1 MFRVTE
7 CTFRVT
13 ECTFRDTEWPFRDT
27 EWRFIINIKQNYL
40 SQNKSD
46 VCTCFYIN
54 FSYICGDYIQNKKLI
69 KMNKFFLTSLLVAA
83 AITAN
88 AQDNTTK
95 DSLTMETMMHNIPE
109 VMVKGSRPI
118 VKAER
123 GMLSYNM
130 PLLLKQLPADNAYE
144 ALTRIPGVSNA
155 TGNISFSGNEVTLII
170 NGQATTL
177 TQEQLAERLKAMPAT
192 QLAKAEVMLSA
203 PARYHVRGMAINI
216 VTKDYAGTNQLSG
229 QIIGGLVQ
237 TKYAKGFGDLYLS
250 MQRGKFG
257 LDAQYKLVNG
267 NSYGESSRIAN
278 HPLGNNRIH
287 YNDETGQKSF
297 GITHDYRL
305 GMNYA
310 FSKNHR
316 LDVAYT
322 GQWDKTN
329 SNSRTT
335 GSSISGMH
343 RDSHEYLHNVDVNYA
358 LPFGLTLSGSY
369 TYYRTPQQQA
379 LDGTITTENKN
390 ETERNLTSGSEQ
402 TINKWMFTADQ
413 THSLAHGWGLS
424 YGVKGQFT
432 SNKSY
437 QTTID
442 KDGSVLPDGTSSV
455 DLNERIWNIY
465 AGFSKQ
471 INKAISLEA
480 SVAAEQYHSPIW
492 DKWRV
497 YPTLN
502 ALWNVNDN
510 HLLNLSFSSNSEFP
524 SYWSTMSNVYY
535 SSTYTEIHGNPDL
548 KPFSYSNVNLMWQ
561 IKRRYTLM
569 AFASLKPDYSVQLPY
584 QTTDRM
590 AVIMKETNFDYSNSF
605 GLQASA
611 IFSAGKWLN
620 GNVFAVGTYKHD
632 KSSHFFDLPFNRKKL
647 SVRLG
652 GMASVKLCSTQD
664 LRLILNPFIQSKAI
678 QGVYDISPIFR
689 MNAKLQWSSHDGRWG
704 LRINGN
710 NIFNN
715 KYDTRSVQGNQDYRM
730 KINYSW
736 ASVTFAV
743 IYKFGGYKEKTVK
756 EVDTSRMGH

>member
-1 MFRVTE
+1 MVNKIFLLGL
-7 CTFRVT
+7 FL
-13 ECTFRDTEWPFRDT
+13 
-27 EWRFIINIKQNYL
+27 L
-40 SQNKSD
+40 SVANVKAQ
-46 VCTCFYIN
+46 T
-54 FSYICGDYIQNKKLI
+54 
-69 KMNKFFLTSLLVAA
+69 LTH
-83 AITAN
+83 T
-88 AQDNTTK
+88 
-95 DSLTMETMMHNIPE
+95 DSLTMENMMHNLPE

-144 ALTRIPGVSNA
+144 ALTRIPGISDA
-155 TGNISFSGNEVTLII
+155 TGSISFSGNEVTLIV

-177 TQEQLAERLKAMPAT
+177 TQEQLTERLKAMPAA

-229 QIIGGLVQ
+229 QFIGGMKQ
-237 TKYAKGFGDLYLS
+237 SKYAKGFGDLYLS
-250 MQRGKFG
+250 LQRGKFG
-257 LDAQYKLVNG
+257 LDAQYKYVNG

-278 HPLGNNRIH
+278 HPLGNNRVY

-297 GITHDYRL
+297 GITHNYRL

-322 GQWDKTN
+322 GHWDKRCSN
-329 SNSRTT
+329 SNTT

-343 RDSHEYLHNVDVNYA
+343 HDSHEYLHNVDVNYS
-358 LPFGLTLSGSY
+358 LPFGLTLNGSY

-379 LDGTITTENKN
+379 LDGTMHTDESMP

-442 KDGSVLPDGTSSV
+442 KDGTIQPNGTSSV
-455 DLNERIWNIY
+455 DNNERIWNIY
-465 AGFSKQ
+465 AGFNKQ
-471 INKAISLEA
+471 INKAISVEA

-524 SYWSTMSNVYY
+524 SYWSTMSNVFY
-535 SSTYTEIHGNPDL
+535 SSTYSEIHGNPDL
-548 KPFSYSNVNLMWQ
+548 KPFSYYNVNLMWQ

-569 AFASLKPDYSVQLPY
+569 AFASLKPDYFVQLPY
-584 QTTDRM
+584 QTTERM
-590 AVIMKETNFDYSNSF
+590 AVIMKETNFDYSNSY
-605 GLQASA
+605 GLQASV
-611 IFSAGKWLN
+611 IFNAGKWLN

-632 KSSHFFDLPFNRKKL
+632 KSSNFFDLPFNRKKL
-647 SVRLG
+647 SVILG
-652 GMASVKLCSTQD
+652 GTASIKLCQTQD
-664 LRLILNPFIQSKAI
+664 LRLILNPFYQTKAI
-678 QGVYDISPIFR
+678 QGVDDISPIFR
-689 MNAKLQWSSHDGRWG
+689 MNAKLQWSSHDGKWG
-704 LRINGN
+704 LRLNGS

-715 KYDTRSVQGNQDYRM
+715 LYDTRSVQGNQDYRM
-730 KINYSW
+730 KINYNW

-743 IYKFGGYKEKTVK
+743 IYKFGGYKEKNVK
-756 EVDTSRMGH
+756 AVDTSRMGH

>member
-1 MFRVTE
+1 MVNKIFLLGL
-7 CTFRVT
+7 FL
-13 ECTFRDTEWPFRDT
+13 
-27 EWRFIINIKQNYL
+27 L
-40 SQNKSD
+40 SVANVKAQ
-46 VCTCFYIN
+46 T
-54 FSYICGDYIQNKKLI
+54 
-69 KMNKFFLTSLLVAA
+69 LTQ
-83 AITAN
+83 T
-88 AQDNTTK
+88 
-95 DSLTMETMMHNIPE
+95 DSLTMETMLHNLPE

-144 ALTRIPGVSNA
+144 ALTRIPGVSDA
-155 TGNISFSGNEVTLII
+155 TGSISFSGNEVTLII

-177 TQEQLAERLKAMPAT
+177 TQEQLTERLKAMPAA

-229 QIIGGLVQ
+229 QVIGGMKQ
-237 TKYAKGFGDLYLS
+237 SKYAKGFGDLYLS
-250 MQRGKFG
+250 LQRGKFG
-257 LDAQYKLVNG
+257 LDAQYKYVNG

-278 HPLGNNRIH
+278 HPLGNNRVY

-297 GITHDYRL
+297 GITHNYRL

-322 GQWDKTN
+322 GHWDKRCSN
-329 SNSRTT
+329 SNTT

-343 RDSHEYLHNVDVNYA
+343 HDSHEYLHNVDVNYS
-358 LPFGLTLSGSY
+358 LPFGLTLNGSY

-379 LDGTITTENKN
+379 LDGTMHTDESMS

-413 THSLAHGWGLS
+413 THSLSHGWGLS

-455 DLNERIWNIY
+455 DLNERIWNLY

-471 INKAISLEA
+471 INKTLSLEA

-524 SYWSTMSNVYY
+524 SYWSTMSNVFY
-535 SSTYTEIHGNPDL
+535 SSTYSEIHGNPDL
-548 KPFSYSNVNLMWQ
+548 KPFAYYNVNLMWQ

-569 AFASLKPDYSVQLPY
+569 AFASLKPDYFVQLPY
-584 QTTDRM
+584 QTTERM
-590 AVIMKETNFDYSNSF
+590 AVIMKETNFDYSNSY
-605 GLQASA
+605 GLQASV
-611 IFSAGKWLN
+611 IFNAGKWLN

-632 KSSHFFDLPFNRKKL
+632 KSSNFFDLPFNRKKF
-647 SVRLG
+647 SVILG
-652 GMASVKLCSTQD
+652 GTASVKLCNTQD
-664 LRLILNPFIQSKAI
+664 LRLILNPFYQTKAI

-689 MNAKLQWSSHDGRWG
+689 MNAKLQWSSHDGKWG
-704 LRINGN
+704 LRLNGS

-715 KYDTRSVQGNQDYRM
+715 LYDTRSVQGNQDYRM
-730 KINYSW
+730 KINYNW

-743 IYKFGGYKEKTVK
+743 IYKFGGYKEKNVK
-756 EVDTSRMGH
+756 AVDTSRMGH

>member
-1 MFRVTE
+1 MVNKIFLLGL
-7 CTFRVT
+7 FL
-13 ECTFRDTEWPFRDT
+13 
-27 EWRFIINIKQNYL
+27 L
-40 SQNKSD
+40 SVANVKAQ
-46 VCTCFYIN
+46 T
-54 FSYICGDYIQNKKLI
+54 
-69 KMNKFFLTSLLVAA
+69 LTQ
-83 AITAN
+83 T
-88 AQDNTTK
+88 
-95 DSLTMETMMHNIPE
+95 DSLTMETMLHNLPE

-144 ALTRIPGVSNA
+144 ALTRIPGISDA
-155 TGNISFSGNEVTLII
+155 TGSISFSGNEVTLII

-177 TQEQLAERLKAMPAT
+177 TQEQLTERLKAMPAA

-229 QIIGGLVQ
+229 QIIGGMRKN
-237 TKYAKGFGDLYLS
+237 KYANEFGNLYLS
-250 MQRGKFG
+250 LQRGKFG
-257 LDAQYKLVNG
+257 LDAQYKYVNG

-278 HPLGNNRIH
+278 HPLGNNRVY

-305 GMNYA
+305 GMNYT
-310 FSKNHR
+310 FSKNNR

-322 GQWDKTN
+322 GRWNKTN

-524 SYWSTMSNVYY
+524 SYWSTMSNVFY

-548 KPFSYSNVNLMWQ
+548 KPFSYYNVNLMWQ

-652 GMASVKLCSTQD
+652 GTASVKLCSTQD

-689 MNAKLQWSSHDGRWG
+689 MNAKLQWSSHDGKWG
-704 LRINGN
+704 LRLNGN

-743 IYKFGGYKEKTVK
+743 IYKFGGYKEKNVK
-756 EVDTSRMGH
+756 AVDTSRMGH

>member
-1 MFRVTE
+1 MANKIFLLGL
-7 CTFRVT
+7 FL
-13 ECTFRDTEWPFRDT
+13 
-27 EWRFIINIKQNYL
+27 L
-40 SQNKSD
+40 SVANVKAQ
-46 VCTCFYIN
+46 T
-54 FSYICGDYIQNKKLI
+54 
-69 KMNKFFLTSLLVAA
+69 LTQ
-83 AITAN
+83 T
-88 AQDNTTK
+88 
-95 DSLTMETMMHNIPE
+95 DSLTMETMLHNLPE

-144 ALTRIPGVSNA
+144 ALTRIPGISDA
-155 TGNISFSGNEVTLII
+155 TGSISFSGNEVTLII

-177 TQEQLAERLKAMPAT
+177 TQEQLTERLKAMPAA

-229 QIIGGLVQ
+229 QIIGGMRQ
-237 TKYAKGFGDLYLS
+237 NKYANEFGNLYLS
-250 MQRGKFG
+250 LQRGKFG
-257 LDAQYKLVNG
+257 LDAQYKYVNG

-278 HPLGNNRIH
+278 HPLGNNRVY

-322 GQWDKTN
+322 GHWDKTCSN
-329 SNSRTT
+329 SNTT

-343 RDSHEYLHNVDVNYA
+343 HDSHEYLHNVDVNYS
-358 LPFGLTLSGSY
+358 LPFGLTLNGSY
-369 TYYRTPQQQA
+369 TNYRTPQLQA
-379 LDGTITTENKN
+379 LDGTMHTDESMS

-402 TINKWMFTADQ
+402 TINEWMFTADQ

-442 KDGSVLPDGTSSV
+442 KDGTIQPNGTSSV
-455 DLNERIWNIY
+455 DNNERIWNIY

-471 INKAISLEA
+471 INKALSLEA

-492 DKWRV
+492 DKWRI

-524 SYWSTMSNVYY
+524 SYWSTMSNVFY
-535 SSTYTEIHGNPDL
+535 SSTYSEIHGNPDL
-548 KPFSYSNVNLMWQ
+548 KPFAYYNVNLMWQ

-569 AFASLKPDYSVQLPY
+569 AFASLKPDYFVQLPY
-584 QTTDRM
+584 QTTERM
-590 AVIMKETNFDYSNSF
+590 AVIMKETNFDYSNSY
-605 GLQASA
+605 GLQASV
-611 IFSAGKWLN
+611 IFNAGKWLN

-632 KSSHFFDLPFNRKKL
+632 KSSNFFDLPFNRKKF
-647 SVRLG
+647 SVILG
-652 GMASVKLCSTQD
+652 GTASVKLCNTQD
-664 LRLILNPFIQSKAI
+664 LRLILNPFFQSKAI
-678 QGVYDISPIFR
+678 QGVYDISPIFS
-689 MNAKLQWSSHDGRWG
+689 MDAKLQWSSHDGKWG
-704 LRINGN
+704 VRLNGS

-715 KYDTRSVQGNQDYRM
+715 QFDTRSVQGNQDYRM
-730 KINYSW
+730 KINNNW
-736 ASVTFAV
+736 ASFTFAV

>member
-1 MFRVTE
+1 M
-7 CTFRVT
+7 
-13 ECTFRDTEWPFRDT
+13 
-27 EWRFIINIKQNYL
+27 N
-40 SQNKSD
+40 
-46 VCTCFYIN
+46 
-54 FSYICGDYIQNKKLI
+54 I
-69 KMNKFFLTSLLVAA
+69 KMNRVLFMGIFVALT
-83 AITAN
+83 ITAN
-88 AQDNTTK
+88 AQDDIPK
-95 DSLTMETMMHNIPE
+95 DSLTMEWNSMFRNLPE
-109 VMVKGSRPI
+109 VMIKGSRPI

-144 ALTRIPGVSNA
+144 ALTRIPGVSDA
-155 TGNISFSGNEVTLII
+155 TGSISFSGNEVTLII
-170 NGQATTL
+170 NGQTTTL
-177 TQEQLAERLKAMPAT
+177 TQEQLTERLKAMPAA
-192 QLAKAEVMLSA
+192 QLSKAEVMLSA

-229 QIIGGLVQ
+229 QIIGGMRQ
-237 TKYAKGFGDLYLS
+237 NKYANEFGNLYLS
-250 MQRGKFG
+250 LQRDKFG
-257 LDAQYKLVNG
+257 LDAQYKYVNG

-278 HPLGNNRIH
+278 HPLGNNRVY

-310 FSKNHR
+310 FGKNHR

-329 SNSRTT
+329 SNTRTT

-343 RDSHEYLHNVDVNYA
+343 HDSHEYLHNVDVNYS
-358 LPFGLTLSGSY
+358 LPFGLTLNGSY

-379 LDGTITTENKN
+379 LDGTMHTDESMP

-413 THSLAHGWGLS
+413 THSLTQGWGLS

-471 INKAISLEA
+471 INKAVSVEA

-524 SYWSTMSNVYY
+524 SYWSTMSNVFY

-548 KPFSYSNVNLMWQ
+548 KPFSYYNVNLMWQ

-569 AFASLKPDYSVQLPY
+569 AFASLMPDYFVQLPY

-611 IFSAGKWLN
+611 IFSVGKWLN

-652 GMASVKLCSTQD
+652 GTASVKLCSTQD

-689 MNAKLQWSSHDGRWG
+689 MNAKLQWTSHDGRWG
-704 LRINGN
+704 VRLNGN

-730 KINYSW
+730 KINYNW

-743 IYKFGGYKEKTVK
+743 IYKFGGYKEKSIK
-756 EVDTSRMGH
+756 KVDTSRMGH

>member
-1 MFRVTE
+1 MANKIFLLGL
-7 CTFRVT
+7 FL
-13 ECTFRDTEWPFRDT
+13 
-27 EWRFIINIKQNYL
+27 L
-40 SQNKSD
+40 SVANVKAQ
-46 VCTCFYIN
+46 T
-54 FSYICGDYIQNKKLI
+54 
-69 KMNKFFLTSLLVAA
+69 LTQ
-83 AITAN
+83 T
-88 AQDNTTK
+88 
-95 DSLTMETMMHNIPE
+95 DSLTMETMLHNLPE

-144 ALTRIPGVSNA
+144 ALTRIPGVSDA
-155 TGNISFSGNEVTLII
+155 TGSISFSGNEVTLII

-177 TQEQLAERLKAMPAT
+177 TQEQLTERLKAMPAA

-229 QIIGGLVQ
+229 QIIGGMRQ
-237 TKYAKGFGDLYLS
+237 NKYANEFGNLYLS
-250 MQRGKFG
+250 LQRGKFG
-257 LDAQYKLVNG
+257 LDAQYKYVNG

-278 HPLGNNRIH
+278 HPLGNNRVY

-322 GQWDKTN
+322 GHWDKTCSN
-329 SNSRTT
+329 SNTT

-343 RDSHEYLHNVDVNYA
+343 HDSHEYLHNVDVNYS
-358 LPFGLTLSGSY
+358 LPFGLTLNGSY

-379 LDGTITTENKN
+379 LDGTMHTDESMP

-442 KDGSVLPDGTSSV
+442 KDGTIQPNGTSSV
-455 DLNERIWNIY
+455 DNNERIWNIY

-471 INKAISLEA
+471 INKALSLEA

-492 DKWRV
+492 DKWRI

-524 SYWSTMSNVYY
+524 SYWSTMSSVFY

-548 KPFSYSNVNLMWQ
+548 KPFSYYNVNLMWQ

-569 AFASLKPDYSVQLPY
+569 AFASLKPDYFVQLPY
-584 QTTDRM
+584 QTTERM
-590 AVIMKETNFDYSNSF
+590 AVIMKETNFDYSNSY
-605 GLQASA
+605 GLQASV
-611 IFSAGKWLN
+611 IFNAGKWLN

-632 KSSHFFDLPFNRKKL
+632 KSSNFFDLPFNRKKF
-647 SVRLG
+647 SVILG
-652 GMASVKLCSTQD
+652 GTASVKLCNTQD
-664 LRLILNPFIQSKAI
+664 LRLILNPFFQSKAI

-689 MNAKLQWSSHDGRWG
+689 MNAKLQWSSHDGKWG
-704 LRINGN
+704 LRLNGN

-715 KYDTRSVQGNQDYRM
+715 LYDTRSVQGNQDYRM
-730 KINYSW
+730 KVNYNW

>member
-1 MFRVTE
+1 MVNKIFLLGL
-7 CTFRVT
+7 FL
-13 ECTFRDTEWPFRDT
+13 
-27 EWRFIINIKQNYL
+27 L
-40 SQNKSD
+40 SVANVKAQ
-46 VCTCFYIN
+46 T
-54 FSYICGDYIQNKKLI
+54 
-69 KMNKFFLTSLLVAA
+69 LTQ
-83 AITAN
+83 T
-88 AQDNTTK
+88 
-95 DSLTMETMMHNIPE
+95 DSLTMETMLHNLPE

-144 ALTRIPGVSNA
+144 ALTRIPGVSDA
-155 TGNISFSGNEVTLII
+155 TGSISFSGNEVTLII

-177 TQEQLAERLKAMPAT
+177 TQEQLTERLKAMPAA

-229 QIIGGLVQ
+229 QIIGGMRQ
-237 TKYAKGFGDLYLS
+237 NKYANEFGNLYLS
-250 MQRGKFG
+250 LQRGKFG
-257 LDAQYKLVNG
+257 LDAQYKYVNG

-278 HPLGNNRIH
+278 HPLGNNRVY

-297 GITHDYRL
+297 GITHNYRL

-322 GQWDKTN
+322 GHWDKRCSN
-329 SNSRTT
+329 SNTT

-343 RDSHEYLHNVDVNYA
+343 HDSHEYLHNVDVNYS
-358 LPFGLTLSGSY
+358 LPFGLTLNGSY

-379 LDGTITTENKN
+379 LDGTMHTDESMS

-413 THSLAHGWGLS
+413 THLLAHGWGLS

-442 KDGSVLPDGTSSV
+442 KDGTIQPNGTSSV
-455 DLNERIWNIY
+455 DNNERIWNIY

-471 INKAISLEA
+471 INKALSLEA

-492 DKWRV
+492 DKWRI

-524 SYWSTMSNVYY
+524 SYWSTMSNVFY
-535 SSTYTEIHGNPDL
+535 SSTYSEIHGNPDL
-548 KPFSYSNVNLMWQ
+548 KPFAYYNVNLMWQ

-569 AFASLKPDYSVQLPY
+569 AFASLKPDYFVQLPY
-584 QTTDRM
+584 QTTERM
-590 AVIMKETNFDYSNSF
+590 AVIMKETNFDYSNSY
-605 GLQASA
+605 GLQASV
-611 IFSAGKWLN
+611 IFNAGKWLN
-620 GNVFAVGTYKHD
+620 GNVFAVGIYKHD
-632 KSSHFFDLPFNRKKL
+632 KSDYFFDLPFNRKKL
-647 SVRLG
+647 TATLG
-652 GMASVKLCSTQD
+652 GTASIKLCQTQD
-664 LRLILNPFIQSKAI
+664 LRLILNPFYQTKAI

-704 LRINGN
+704 LRLNGN

-730 KINYSW
+730 KINYNW

-743 IYKFGGYKEKTVK
+743 IYKFGGYKEKNVK
-756 EVDTSRMGH
+756 AVDTSRMGH

>member
-1 MFRVTE
+1 MAKKIFLLGL
-7 CTFRVT
+7 
-13 ECTFRDTEWPFRDT
+13 
-27 EWRFIINIKQNYL
+27 ILL
-40 SQNKSD
+40 S
-46 VCTCFYIN
+46 
-54 FSYICGDYIQNKKLI
+54 
-69 KMNKFFLTSLLVAA
+69 VA
-83 AITAN
+83 N
-88 AQDNTTK
+88 VKAQTRTQT
-95 DSLTMETMMHNIPE
+95 DSLTMETMLHNLPE

-144 ALTRIPGVSNA
+144 ALTRIPGVSDA
-155 TGNISFSGNEVTLII
+155 TGSISFSGNEVTLII

-177 TQEQLAERLKAMPAT
+177 TQEQLTERLKAMPAA
-192 QLAKAEVMLSA
+192 QLSKAEVMLSA

-229 QIIGGLVQ
+229 QIIGGMRQ
-237 TKYAKGFGDLYLS
+237 NKYANEFGNLYLS
-250 MQRGKFG
+250 LQRDKLG
-257 LDAQYKLVNG
+257 LDAQYKYVNG

-305 GMNYA
+305 GMNYT
-310 FSKNHR
+310 FSKNNR

-343 RDSHEYLHNVDVNYA
+343 RDCHEYLHNVDVNYA

-413 THSLAHGWGLS
+413 THSLSHGWGLS

-524 SYWSTMSNVYY
+524 SYWSTMSNVFY

-548 KPFSYSNVNLMWQ
+548 KPFSYYNVNLMWQ

-611 IFSAGKWLN
+611 IFNAGQWLN
-620 GNVFAVGTYKHD
+620 GNVFVMGTYKHD
-632 KSSHFFDLPFNRKKL
+632 KSDHFFDLPFDRKKL
-647 SVRLG
+647 SVVLG
-652 GMASVKLCSTQD
+652 GTASVKLCSTQD
-664 LRLILNPFIQSKAI
+664 LRLILNPFYQTKAI
-678 QGVYDISPIFR
+678 QGVYDISPIFS
-689 MNAKLQWSSHDGRWG
+689 MDAKLQWSSHDGRWG
-704 LRINGN
+704 LRLNGN

-730 KINYSW
+730 KINYNW

>member
-1 MFRVTE
+1 MANKIFLLGL
-7 CTFRVT
+7 FL
-13 ECTFRDTEWPFRDT
+13 
-27 EWRFIINIKQNYL
+27 L
-40 SQNKSD
+40 SVANVKAQ
-46 VCTCFYIN
+46 T
-54 FSYICGDYIQNKKLI
+54 
-69 KMNKFFLTSLLVAA
+69 LTQ
-83 AITAN
+83 T
-88 AQDNTTK
+88 
-95 DSLTMETMMHNIPE
+95 DSLTMETMLHNLPE
-109 VMVKGSRPI
+109 VMVKGTRPI

-144 ALTRIPGVSNA
+144 ALTRIPGVSDA
-155 TGNISFSGNEVTLII
+155 TGSISFTGNEVTLII

-177 TQEQLAERLKAMPAT
+177 TQEQLTERLKAMPAA

-229 QIIGGLVQ
+229 QIIGGMRQ
-237 TKYAKGFGDLYLS
+237 NKYANEFGNLYLS
-250 MQRGKFG
+250 LQRGKFG
-257 LDAQYKLVNG
+257 LDAQYKYVNG

-305 GMNYA
+305 GMNYT
-310 FSKNHR
+310 FSKNNR

-413 THSLAHGWGLS
+413 THSLSHGWGLS

-524 SYWSTMSNVYY
+524 SYWSTMSNVFY

-548 KPFSYSNVNLMWQ
+548 KPFSYYNVNLMWQ

-652 GMASVKLCSTQD
+652 GTASVKLCSTQD

-743 IYKFGGYKEKTVK
+743 VYKFGGYKEKNVK
-756 EVDTSRMGH
+756 AVDTSRMGH

>member
-1 MFRVTE
+1 MVNKIFLLGL
-7 CTFRVT
+7 FL
-13 ECTFRDTEWPFRDT
+13 
-27 EWRFIINIKQNYL
+27 L
-40 SQNKSD
+40 SVANVKAQ
-46 VCTCFYIN
+46 T
-54 FSYICGDYIQNKKLI
+54 
-69 KMNKFFLTSLLVAA
+69 LTH
-83 AITAN
+83 T
-88 AQDNTTK
+88 
-95 DSLTMETMMHNIPE
+95 DSLTMENMMHNLPE

-144 ALTRIPGVSNA
+144 ALTRIPGISDA
-155 TGNISFSGNEVTLII
+155 TGSISFSGNEVTLIV

-177 TQEQLAERLKAMPAT
+177 TQEQLTERLKAMPAA

-229 QIIGGLVQ
+229 QVIGGMKQ
-237 TKYAKGFGDLYLS
+237 SKYAKGFGDLYLS
-250 MQRGKFG
+250 LQRGKFG
-257 LDAQYKLVNG
+257 LDAQYKYVNG

-278 HPLGNNRIH
+278 HPLGNNRVY

-297 GITHDYRL
+297 GITHNYRL

-322 GQWDKTN
+322 GHWDKRCSN
-329 SNSRTT
+329 SNTT

-343 RDSHEYLHNVDVNYA
+343 HDSHEYLHNVDVNYS
-358 LPFGLTLSGSY
+358 LPFGLTLNGSY

-379 LDGTITTENKN
+379 LDGTMHTDESMP

-442 KDGSVLPDGTSSV
+442 KDGTIQPNGTSSV
-455 DLNERIWNIY
+455 DNNERIWNIY

-471 INKAISLEA
+471 INKAISVEA

-524 SYWSTMSNVYY
+524 SYWSTMSNVFY
-535 SSTYTEIHGNPDL
+535 SSTYSEIHGNPDL
-548 KPFSYSNVNLMWQ
+548 KPFSYYNVNLMWQ

-569 AFASLKPDYSVQLPY
+569 AFASLKPDYFVQLPY
-584 QTTDRM
+584 QTTERM
-590 AVIMKETNFDYSNSF
+590 AVIMKETNFDYSNSY
-605 GLQASA
+605 GLQASV
-611 IFSAGKWLN
+611 IFNAGKWLN

-632 KSSHFFDLPFNRKKL
+632 KSSNFFDLPFNRKKF
-647 SVRLG
+647 SVILG
-652 GMASVKLCSTQD
+652 GTASVKLCNTQD
-664 LRLILNPFIQSKAI
+664 LRLILNPFYQTKAI

-689 MNAKLQWSSHDGRWG
+689 MNAKLQWSSHDGKWG
-704 LRINGN
+704 LRLNGS

-715 KYDTRSVQGNQDYRM
+715 LYDTRSVQGNQDYRM
-730 KINYSW
+730 KINYNW

-743 IYKFGGYKEKTVK
+743 IYKFGGYKEKNVK
-756 EVDTSRMGH
+756 AVDTSRMGH

>member
-1 MFRVTE
+1 MVNKIFLLGL
-7 CTFRVT
+7 FL
-13 ECTFRDTEWPFRDT
+13 
-27 EWRFIINIKQNYL
+27 L
-40 SQNKSD
+40 SVANVKAQ
-46 VCTCFYIN
+46 T
-54 FSYICGDYIQNKKLI
+54 
-69 KMNKFFLTSLLVAA
+69 LTH
-83 AITAN
+83 T
-88 AQDNTTK
+88 
-95 DSLTMETMMHNIPE
+95 DSLTMENMMHNLPE

-144 ALTRIPGVSNA
+144 ALTRIPGISDA
-155 TGNISFSGNEVTLII
+155 TGSISFSGNEVTLIV

-177 TQEQLAERLKAMPAT
+177 TQEQLTERLKAMPAA

-229 QIIGGLVQ
+229 QVIGGMKQ
-237 TKYAKGFGDLYLS
+237 SKYAKGFGDLYLS
-250 MQRGKFG
+250 LQRGKFG
-257 LDAQYKLVNG
+257 LDAQYKYVNG

-278 HPLGNNRIH
+278 HPLGNNRVY

-297 GITHDYRL
+297 GITHNYRL

-322 GQWDKTN
+322 GHWDKRCSN
-329 SNSRTT
+329 SNTT

-343 RDSHEYLHNVDVNYA
+343 HDSHEYLHNVDVNYS
-358 LPFGLTLSGSY
+358 LPFGLTLNGSY

-379 LDGTITTENKN
+379 LDGTMHTDESMQ

-442 KDGSVLPDGTSSV
+442 KDGTIQPNGTSSV
-455 DLNERIWNIY
+455 DNNERIWNIY

-471 INKAISLEA
+471 INKAISVEA

-524 SYWSTMSNVYY
+524 SYWSTMSNVFY
-535 SSTYTEIHGNPDL
+535 SSTYSEIHGNPDL
-548 KPFSYSNVNLMWQ
+548 NPFSYYNVNLMWQ

-569 AFASLKPDYSVQLPY
+569 AFASLKPDYFVQLPY
-584 QTTDRM
+584 QTTERM
-590 AVIMKETNFDYSNSF
+590 AVIMKETNFDYSNSY
-605 GLQASA
+605 GLQASV
-611 IFSAGKWLN
+611 IFNAGKWLN

-632 KSSHFFDLPFNRKKL
+632 KSCNFFDLPFDRKKL
-647 SVRLG
+647 SVILG
-652 GMASVKLCSTQD
+652 GTASVKLSSTQD
-664 LRLILNPFIQSKAI
+664 LRLILNPFYQTKAI
-678 QGVYDISPIFR
+678 QGVYDISPVFR
-689 MNAKLQWSSHDGRWG
+689 MDAKLQWSSHDGKWG
-704 LRINGN
+704 VRLNGS

-715 KYDTRSVQGNQDYRM
+715 RFDTRSVQGNQDYRM
-730 KINYSW
+730 KINYNW

-743 IYKFGGYKEKTVK
+743 IYKFGGYKEKNVK
-756 EVDTSRMGH
+756 AVDTSRMGH

>member
-1 MFRVTE
+1 
-7 CTFRVT
+7 
-13 ECTFRDTEWPFRDT
+13 
-27 EWRFIINIKQNYL
+27 
-40 SQNKSD
+40 
-46 VCTCFYIN
+46 
-54 FSYICGDYIQNKKLI
+54 
-69 KMNKFFLTSLLVAA
+69 MNKFFLTSLLVAA

-88 AQDNTTK
+88 AQDNITK

-144 ALTRIPGVSNA
+144 ALTRIPGVSDA
-155 TGNISFSGNEVTLII
+155 TGSISFSGNEVTLII

-177 TQEQLAERLKAMPAT
+177 TQEQLAERLKAMPAA

-229 QIIGGLVQ
+229 QIIGGMRQ
-237 TKYAKGFGDLYLS
+237 NKYANECGNLYLS
-250 MQRGKFG
+250 LQRGKFG
-257 LDAQYKLVNG
+257 LDAQYKYVNG

-278 HPLGNNRIH
+278 HPLDNNRVY

-322 GQWDKTN
+322 GHWDKTCSN
-329 SNSRTT
+329 SNTT

-343 RDSHEYLHNVDVNYA
+343 HDSHEYLHNVDVNYS
-358 LPFGLTLSGSY
+358 LPFGLTLNGSY

-379 LDGTITTENKN
+379 LDGTMHTDESMS

-442 KDGSVLPDGTSSV
+442 KDGTILPDGTSSV
-455 DLNERIWNIY
+455 DNNERIWNIY

-480 SVAAEQYHSPIW
+480 SVAAEQYNSPVW

-524 SYWSTMSNVYY
+524 SYWSTMSNVFY

-548 KPFSYSNVNLMWQ
+548 KPFSYYNVNLMWQ

-569 AFASLKPDYSVQLPY
+569 AFANLKPDYFVQLPY

-632 KSSHFFDLPFNRKKL
+632 KSCNFFDLPFDRKKL
-647 SVRLG
+647 SVILG
-652 GMASVKLCSTQD
+652 GTASVKLSSTQD
-664 LRLILNPFIQSKAI
+664 LRLILNPFYQTKAI
-678 QGVYDISPIFR
+678 QGVYDISPVFR
-689 MNAKLQWSSHDGRWG
+689 MDAKLQWSSHDGKWG
-704 LRINGN
+704 LRLNGS

-715 KYDTRSVQGNQDYRM
+715 RFDTRSVQGNQDYRM
-730 KINYSW
+730 KINYNWS
-736 ASVTFAV
+736 SFTFAV

>member
-1 MFRVTE
+1 MVNKIFLLGL
-7 CTFRVT
+7 FL
-13 ECTFRDTEWPFRDT
+13 
-27 EWRFIINIKQNYL
+27 L
-40 SQNKSD
+40 SVANVKAQ
-46 VCTCFYIN
+46 T
-54 FSYICGDYIQNKKLI
+54 
-69 KMNKFFLTSLLVAA
+69 LTH
-83 AITAN
+83 T
-88 AQDNTTK
+88 
-95 DSLTMETMMHNIPE
+95 DSLTMENMMHNLPE

-144 ALTRIPGVSNA
+144 ALTRIPGISDA
-155 TGNISFSGNEVTLII
+155 TGSISFSGNEVTLIV

-177 TQEQLAERLKAMPAT
+177 TQEQLTERLKAMPAA

-229 QIIGGLVQ
+229 QVIGGMKQ
-237 TKYAKGFGDLYLS
+237 SKYAKGFGDLYLS
-250 MQRGKFG
+250 LQRGKFG
-257 LDAQYKLVNG
+257 LDAQYKYVNG

-278 HPLGNNRIH
+278 HPLGNNRVY

-297 GITHDYRL
+297 GITHNYRL

-322 GQWDKTN
+322 GHWDKRCSN
-329 SNSRTT
+329 SNTT

-343 RDSHEYLHNVDVNYA
+343 HDSHEYLHNVDVNYS
-358 LPFGLTLSGSY
+358 LPFGLTLNGSY

-379 LDGTITTENKN
+379 LDGTMHTDESMS

-413 THSLAHGWGLS
+413 THLLAHGWGLS

-455 DLNERIWNIY
+455 DLNERIWNLY

-471 INKAISLEA
+471 INKALSLEA

-524 SYWSTMSNVYY
+524 SYWSTMSNVFY
-535 SSTYTEIHGNPDL
+535 SSTYSEIHGNPDL
-548 KPFSYSNVNLMWQ
+548 KPFAYYNVNLMWQ
-561 IKRRYTLM
+561 IKRHYTLM
-569 AFASLKPDYSVQLPY
+569 AFASLKPDYFVQLPY
-584 QTTDRM
+584 QTTERM
-590 AVIMKETNFDYSNSF
+590 AVIMKETNFDYSNSY
-605 GLQASA
+605 GLQASV
-611 IFSAGKWLN
+611 IFNAGKWLN

-632 KSSHFFDLPFNRKKL
+632 KSSNFFDLPFNRKKF
-647 SVRLG
+647 SVILG
-652 GMASVKLCSTQD
+652 GTASVKLCNTQD
-664 LRLILNPFIQSKAI
+664 LRLILNPFYQTKAI

-689 MNAKLQWSSHDGRWG
+689 MNAKLQWSSHDGKWG
-704 LRINGN
+704 LRLNGS

-715 KYDTRSVQGNQDYRM
+715 LYDTRSVQSNQDYRM
-730 KINYSW
+730 KINYNW

-743 IYKFGGYKEKTVK
+743 IYKFGGYKEKNVK
-756 EVDTSRMGH
+756 AVDTSRMGH

>member
-1 MFRVTE
+1 MANKIFLLGL
-7 CTFRVT
+7 FL
-13 ECTFRDTEWPFRDT
+13 
-27 EWRFIINIKQNYL
+27 L
-40 SQNKSD
+40 SVANVKAQ
-46 VCTCFYIN
+46 T
-54 FSYICGDYIQNKKLI
+54 
-69 KMNKFFLTSLLVAA
+69 LTQ
-83 AITAN
+83 T
-88 AQDNTTK
+88 
-95 DSLTMETMMHNIPE
+95 DSLTMETMLHNLPE

-144 ALTRIPGVSNA
+144 ALTRIPGVSDA
-155 TGNISFSGNEVTLII
+155 TGSISFSGNEVTLII

-177 TQEQLAERLKAMPAT
+177 TQEQLTERLKAMPAA

-203 PARYHVRGMAINI
+203 PTRYHVRGMAINI

-229 QIIGGLVQ
+229 QIIGGYEQ
-237 TKYAKGFGDLYLS
+237 NKYAKGFGDLYLS
-250 MQRGKFG
+250 LQRGKFG
-257 LDAQYKLVNG
+257 LDAQYKYVNG
-267 NSYGESSRIAN
+267 NSYGESSRKAN
-278 HPLGNNRIH
+278 HPLGNNRVY
-287 YNDETGQKSF
+287 YNDKTGQKSF
-297 GITHDYRL
+297 GITHNYRL

-322 GQWDKTN
+322 GQWDKTS
-329 SNSRTT
+329 SNNHTT

-343 RDSHEYLHNVDVNYA
+343 LDSHEYLHNVDVNYS
-358 LPFGLTLSGSY
+358 LPFGLTLNGSY

-379 LDGTITTENKN
+379 LDGTMHMDESMP

-442 KDGSVLPDGTSSV
+442 KDGTILPDGTSSV
-455 DLNERIWNIY
+455 DNNERIWNIY

-471 INKAISLEA
+471 INKAFSLEA

-524 SYWSTMSNVYY
+524 SYWSTMSNVFY
-535 SSTYTEIHGNPDL
+535 SSTYSEIHGNPDL
-548 KPFSYSNVNLMWQ
+548 KPYSYYNVNLMWQ

-569 AFASLKPDYSVQLPY
+569 AFASLKPDYFVQLPY

-590 AVIMKETNFDYSNSF
+590 AVIMKETNFDYSNSY
-605 GLQASA
+605 GLQASV
-611 IFSAGKWLN
+611 IFNAGKWLN

-632 KSSHFFDLPFNRKKL
+632 KSSNFFDLPFNRKKL
-647 SVRLG
+647 SVILG
-652 GMASVKLCSTQD
+652 GTASVKLCNTQD
-664 LRLILNPFIQSKAI
+664 LRLILNPFFQSKAI
-678 QGVYDISPIFR
+678 QGVYDISPIFS
-689 MNAKLQWSSHDGRWG
+689 MDAKLQWSSHDGKWG
-704 LRINGN
+704 LRLNGS

-715 KYDTRSVQGNQDYRM
+715 LYDTRSVQGNQDYRM
-730 KINYSW
+730 KINYNW

-743 IYKFGGYKEKTVK
+743 IYKFGGYKEKNVK
-756 EVDTSRMGH
+756 AVDTSRMGH

>member
-1 MFRVTE
+1 MANKIFLLGL
-7 CTFRVT
+7 FL
-13 ECTFRDTEWPFRDT
+13 
-27 EWRFIINIKQNYL
+27 L
-40 SQNKSD
+40 SVANVKAQ
-46 VCTCFYIN
+46 T
-54 FSYICGDYIQNKKLI
+54 
-69 KMNKFFLTSLLVAA
+69 LTQ
-83 AITAN
+83 T
-88 AQDNTTK
+88 
-95 DSLTMETMMHNIPE
+95 DSLTMETMLHNLPE

-144 ALTRIPGVSNA
+144 ALTRIPGVSDA
-155 TGNISFSGNEVTLII
+155 TGSISFSGNEVTLII

-177 TQEQLAERLKAMPAT
+177 TQEQLTERLKAMPAA

-229 QIIGGLVQ
+229 QIIGGMRQ
-237 TKYAKGFGDLYLS
+237 NKYANEFGNLYLS
-250 MQRGKFG
+250 LQRGKFG
-257 LDAQYKLVNG
+257 LDAQYKYVNG

-278 HPLGNNRIH
+278 HPLGNNRVY

-322 GQWDKTN
+322 GHWDKTCSN
-329 SNSRTT
+329 SNTT

-343 RDSHEYLHNVDVNYA
+343 HDSHEYLHNVDVNYS
-358 LPFGLTLSGSY
+358 LPFGLTLNGSY
-369 TYYRTPQQQA
+369 TNYRTPQQQA
-379 LDGTITTENKN
+379 LDGTMHTDESMS

-413 THSLAHGWGLS
+413 THSLANGWGLS

-492 DKWRV
+492 NKWRV

-524 SYWSTMSNVYY
+524 SYWSTMSNVFY

-548 KPFSYSNVNLMWQ
+548 KPFSYYNVNLMWQ

-569 AFASLKPDYSVQLPY
+569 AFASLMPDYFVQLPY

-590 AVIMKETNFDYSNSF
+590 AVIMKETNFNYSNSF

-611 IFSAGKWLN
+611 IFSVGKWLN

-652 GMASVKLCSTQD
+652 GTASVKLCSTQD

-689 MNAKLQWSSHDGRWG
+689 MNAKLQWTSHDGKWG
-704 LRINGN
+704 LRLNGN

-743 IYKFGGYKEKTVK
+743 IYKFGGYKEKSIK
-756 EVDTSRMGH
+756 KVDTSRMGH

>member
-1 MFRVTE
+1 ME
-7 CTFRVT
+7 
-13 ECTFRDTEWPFRDT
+13 
-27 EWRFIINIKQNYL
+27 
-40 SQNKSD
+40 
-46 VCTCFYIN
+46 
-54 FSYICGDYIQNKKLI
+54 GM
-69 KMNKFFLTSLLVAA
+69 KMNRLFFTTILVAS

-88 AQDNTTK
+88 AKTNVET
-95 DSLTMETMMHNIPE
+95 DSLTMETMMHNLPE

-144 ALTRIPGVSNA
+144 ALTRIPGVSDA
-155 TGNISFSGNEVTLII
+155 AGSISFSGNEVTLII

-177 TQEQLAERLKAMPAT
+177 TQEQLTERLKAMPAA
-192 QLAKAEVMLSA
+192 QLSKAEVMLSV

-229 QIIGGLVQ
+229 QIIGGMRQ
-237 TKYAKGFGDLYLS
+237 NKYANEFGNLYLS
-250 MQRGKFG
+250 LQRDKFG
-257 LDAQYKLVNG
+257 LDAQYKYVNG

-305 GMNYA
+305 GMNYT
-310 FSKNHR
+310 FSKNNR

-379 LDGTITTENKN
+379 LDGTITAENKN

-510 HLLNLSFSSNSEFP
+510 HLLNLSFSSDSEFP
-524 SYWSTMSNVYY
+524 SYWSTMSNVFY

-548 KPFSYSNVNLMWQ
+548 KPFSYYNVNLMWQ

-569 AFASLKPDYSVQLPY
+569 ALASLKPDYSVQLPY

-590 AVIMKETNFDYSNSF
+590 AVIMKETNFNYSNSF

-611 IFSAGKWLN
+611 IFNAGQWLN
-620 GNVFAVGTYKHD
+620 GNVFVMGTYKHD
-632 KSSHFFDLPFNRKKL
+632 KSDNFFDLPFDRKKL
-647 SVRLG
+647 SVVLG
-652 GMASVKLCSTQD
+652 GTASVKLCSTQD
-664 LRLILNPFIQSKAI
+664 LRLILNPFYQTKAI
-678 QGVYDISPIFR
+678 QGVYDISPIFS
-689 MNAKLQWSSHDGRWG
+689 MDAKLQWSSHDGRWG
-704 LRINGN
+704 VRLNGS

-715 KYDTRSVQGNQDYRM
+715 PYDTRSVQGNQDYRM
-730 KINYSW
+730 KINYNW

>member
-1 MFRVTE
+1 MVNKIFLLGL
-7 CTFRVT
+7 FL
-13 ECTFRDTEWPFRDT
+13 
-27 EWRFIINIKQNYL
+27 L
-40 SQNKSD
+40 SVANVKAQ
-46 VCTCFYIN
+46 T
-54 FSYICGDYIQNKKLI
+54 
-69 KMNKFFLTSLLVAA
+69 LTH
-83 AITAN
+83 T
-88 AQDNTTK
+88 
-95 DSLTMETMMHNIPE
+95 DSLTMENMMHNLPE

-144 ALTRIPGVSNA
+144 ALTRIPGISDA
-155 TGNISFSGNEVTLII
+155 TGSISFSGNEVTLIV

-177 TQEQLAERLKAMPAT
+177 TQEQLTERLKAMPAA

-229 QIIGGLVQ
+229 QVIGGMKQ
-237 TKYAKGFGDLYLS
+237 SKYAKGFGDLYLS
-250 MQRGKFG
+250 LQRGKFG
-257 LDAQYKLVNG
+257 LDAQYKYVNG

-278 HPLGNNRIH
+278 HPLGNNRVY

-297 GITHDYRL
+297 GITHNYRL

-322 GQWDKTN
+322 GHWDKRCSN
-329 SNSRTT
+329 SNTT

-343 RDSHEYLHNVDVNYA
+343 HDSHEYLHNVDVNYS
-358 LPFGLTLSGSY
+358 LPFGLTLNGSY

-379 LDGTITTENKN
+379 LDGTMHTDESML

-442 KDGSVLPDGTSSV
+442 KDGTIQPNGTSSV
-455 DLNERIWNIY
+455 DNNERIWNIY

-471 INKAISLEA
+471 INKAISVEA

-524 SYWSTMSNVYY
+524 SYWSTMSNVFY
-535 SSTYTEIHGNPDL
+535 SSTYSEIHGNPDL
-548 KPFSYSNVNLMWQ
+548 KPFAYYNVNLMWQ

-569 AFASLKPDYSVQLPY
+569 AFASLKPDYFVQLPY
-584 QTTDRM
+584 QTTERM
-590 AVIMKETNFDYSNSF
+590 AVIMKETNFDYSNSY
-605 GLQASA
+605 GLQASV
-611 IFSAGKWLN
+611 IFNAGKWLN

-632 KSSHFFDLPFNRKKL
+632 KSSNFFDLPFNRKKL
-647 SVRLG
+647 SVILG
-652 GMASVKLCSTQD
+652 GTASVKLCNTQD
-664 LRLILNPFIQSKAI
+664 LRLILNPFFQSKAI

-704 LRINGN
+704 LRLNGN

-730 KINYSW
+730 KINYNW

>member
-1 MFRVTE
+1 MANKIFLLGL
-7 CTFRVT
+7 FL
-13 ECTFRDTEWPFRDT
+13 
-27 EWRFIINIKQNYL
+27 L
-40 SQNKSD
+40 SVANVKAQ
-46 VCTCFYIN
+46 T
-54 FSYICGDYIQNKKLI
+54 
-69 KMNKFFLTSLLVAA
+69 LTQ
-83 AITAN
+83 T
-88 AQDNTTK
+88 
-95 DSLTMETMMHNIPE
+95 DSLTMETMLHNLPE

-144 ALTRIPGVSNA
+144 ALTRIPGVSDA
-155 TGNISFSGNEVTLII
+155 AGSISFSGNEVTLII

-177 TQEQLAERLKAMPAT
+177 TQEQLTERLKAMPAA
-192 QLAKAEVMLSA
+192 QLSKAEVMLSV

-229 QIIGGLVQ
+229 QIIGGMRQ
-237 TKYAKGFGDLYLS
+237 NKYANEFGNLYLS
-250 MQRGKFG
+250 LQRDKFG
-257 LDAQYKLVNG
+257 LDAQYKYVNG

-278 HPLGNNRIH
+278 HPLGNNRVY

-305 GMNYA
+305 GMNYT
-310 FSKNHR
+310 FSKNNR

-379 LDGTITTENKN
+379 LDGTITAENKN

-413 THSLAHGWGLS
+413 THSLSHGWGLS

-510 HLLNLSFSSNSEFP
+510 HLLNLSFSSDSEFP
-524 SYWSTMSNVYY
+524 SYWSTMSNVFY

-548 KPFSYSNVNLMWQ
+548 KPFSYYNVNLMWQ

-652 GMASVKLCSTQD
+652 GTASVKLCSTQD
-664 LRLILNPFIQSKAI
+664 LHLILNPFIQSKAI

-689 MNAKLQWSSHDGRWG
+689 MNAKLQWSSHDGKWG
-704 LRINGN
+704 LRINGS

-715 KYDTRSVQGNQDYRM
+715 PYDTRSVQGNQDYRM
-730 KINYSW
+730 KINYNW

>member
-1 MFRVTE
+1 MIFLLGL
-7 CTFRVT
+7 FL
-13 ECTFRDTEWPFRDT
+13 
-27 EWRFIINIKQNYL
+27 L
-40 SQNKSD
+40 SVANVKAQ
-46 VCTCFYIN
+46 T
-54 FSYICGDYIQNKKLI
+54 
-69 KMNKFFLTSLLVAA
+69 LTQ
-83 AITAN
+83 T
-88 AQDNTTK
+88 
-95 DSLTMETMMHNIPE
+95 DSLTMETMLHNLPE

-144 ALTRIPGVSNA
+144 ALTRIPGVSDA
-155 TGNISFSGNEVTLII
+155 TGSISFSGNEVTLII

-177 TQEQLAERLKAMPAT
+177 TQEQLTERLKAMPAA

-305 GMNYA
+305 GMNYT
-310 FSKNHR
+310 FSKNNR

-369 TYYRTPQQQA
+369 TYYCTPQQQA
-379 LDGTITTENKN
+379 LDGTMHTDESMS

-413 THSLAHGWGLS
+413 THSLANCWGLS

-524 SYWSTMSNVYY
+524 SYWSTMSNVFY

-548 KPFSYSNVNLMWQ
+548 NPFSYYNVNLMWQ

-569 AFASLKPDYSVQLPY
+569 AFASLKPDYFVQLPY

-605 GLQASA
+605 GLQASV
-611 IFSAGKWLN
+611 IFNAGKWLN

-632 KSSHFFDLPFNRKKL
+632 KSSNFFDLPFNRKKL
-647 SVRLG
+647 SVILG
-652 GMASVKLCSTQD
+652 GTASVKLCNSQD
-664 LRLILNPFIQSKAI
+664 LRLILNPFYQTKAI

-689 MNAKLQWSSHDGRWG
+689 MNAKLQWSSHDGKWG
-704 LRINGN
+704 LCLNGN

-715 KYDTRSVQGNQDYRM
+715 PYDTRSVQGNQDYRM
-730 KINYSW
+730 KINYNW

-743 IYKFGGYKEKTVK
+743 VYKFGDYKNKNVK
-756 EVDTSRMGH
+756 AVDTSRMGH

>member
-1 MFRVTE
+1 MNRLF
-7 CTFRVT
+7 
-13 ECTFRDTEWPFRDT
+13 
-27 EWRFIINIKQNYL
+27 FIG
-40 SQNKSD
+40 
-46 VCTCFYIN
+46 V
-54 FSYICGDYIQNKKLI
+54 
-69 KMNKFFLTSLLVAA
+69 LLAS

-88 AQDNTTK
+88 AQDNAQK
-95 DSLTMETMMHNIPE
+95 DSLTMESMMHNLPE

-144 ALTRIPGVSNA
+144 ALTRISGVSDA
-155 TGNISFSGNEVTLII
+155 TGSISFSGNEVTLIV

-177 TQEQLAERLKAMPAT
+177 TQEQLAERLKAMPAA

-216 VTKDYAGTNQLSG
+216 VTKDYDGTNQLSG
-229 QIIGGLVQ
+229 QIIGGMRQ
-237 TKYAKGFGDLYLS
+237 NKYANEFGNLYLS
-250 MQRGKFG
+250 LQRGKFG
-257 LDAQYKLVNG
+257 LDAQYKYVNG

-305 GMNYA
+305 GMNYT
-310 FSKNHR
+310 FSKNNR

-524 SYWSTMSNVYY
+524 SYWSTMSNVFY

-548 KPFSYSNVNLMWQ
+548 KPFSYYNVNLMWQ
-561 IKRRYTLM
+561 IKRHYTLM

-652 GMASVKLCSTQD
+652 GTASVKLCSTQD
-664 LRLILNPFIQSKAI
+664 LRLILNPFYQTKAI
-678 QGVYDISPIFR
+678 QGVYDISPIFS
-689 MNAKLQWSSHDGRWG
+689 MDAKLQWSSHDGKWG
-704 LRINGN
+704 VRLNGS

-715 KYDTRSVQGNQDYRM
+715 RFDTRSVQGNQDYRM
-730 KINYSW
+730 KVNYNWS
-736 ASVTFAV
+736 SFTFAV

>member
-1 MFRVTE
+1 MNRVL
-7 CTFRVT
+7 FMGIFVA
-13 ECTFRDTEWPFRDT
+13 
-27 EWRFIINIKQNYL
+27 
-40 SQNKSD
+40 
-46 VCTCFYIN
+46 
-54 FSYICGDYIQNKKLI
+54 
-69 KMNKFFLTSLLVAA
+69 LT
-83 AITAN
+83 ITAN
-88 AQDNTTK
+88 AQDDIPK
-95 DSLTMETMMHNIPE
+95 DSLTMEWNSMFRNLPE
-109 VMVKGSRPI
+109 VMIKGSRPI

-144 ALTRIPGVSNA
+144 ALTRIPGVSDA
-155 TGNISFSGNEVTLII
+155 TGNISFLGNEVTLIV

-177 TQEQLAERLKAMPAT
+177 TQEQLTERLKAMPAA

-229 QIIGGLVQ
+229 QVIGGMKQ
-237 TKYAKGFGDLYLS
+237 SKYAKGFGDLYLS
-250 MQRGKFG
+250 LQRGKFG
-257 LDAQYKLVNG
+257 LDAQYKYVNG

-278 HPLGNNRIH
+278 HPLGNNRVY

-297 GITHDYRL
+297 GITHNYRL

-322 GQWDKTN
+322 GHWDKTCSN
-329 SNSRTT
+329 SNTT

-343 RDSHEYLHNVDVNYA
+343 HDSHEYLHNVDVNYS
-358 LPFGLTLSGSY
+358 LPFGLTLNGSY

-379 LDGTITTENKN
+379 LDGTMHTDESMS

-442 KDGSVLPDGTSSV
+442 KDGTIQPNGTSSV
-455 DLNERIWNIY
+455 DNNERIWNIY

-471 INKAISLEA
+471 INKAISVEA

-492 DKWRV
+492 DKWRI

-524 SYWSTMSNVYY
+524 SYWSTMSSVFY

-548 KPFSYSNVNLMWQ
+548 KPFSYYNVNLMWQ

-569 AFASLKPDYSVQLPY
+569 AFASLKPDYFVQLPY
-584 QTTDRM
+584 QTTERM
-590 AVIMKETNFDYSNSF
+590 AVIMKETNFDYSNSY
-605 GLQASA
+605 GLQASV
-611 IFSAGKWLN
+611 IFNACKWLN

-632 KSSHFFDLPFNRKKL
+632 KSSNFFDLPFNRKKL
-647 SVRLG
+647 SVILG
-652 GMASVKLCSTQD
+652 GTASVKLCNTQD
-664 LRLILNPFIQSKAI
+664 LRLILNPFFQSKAI

-689 MNAKLQWSSHDGRWG
+689 MNAKLQWTSHDGKWG

-715 KYDTRSVQGNQDYRM
+715 LYDTRSVQGNQDYRM
-730 KINYSW
+730 KVNYNW

>member
-1 MFRVTE
+1 MANKI
-7 CTFRVT
+7 
-13 ECTFRDTEWPFRDT
+13 
-27 EWRFIINIKQNYL
+27 FILGLFLL
-40 SQNKSD
+40 S
-46 VCTCFYIN
+46 
-54 FSYICGDYIQNKKLI
+54 
-69 KMNKFFLTSLLVAA
+69 VA
-83 AITAN
+83 N
-88 AQDNTTK
+88 VKAQAQTQT
-95 DSLTMETMMHNIPE
+95 DSLTMENMMHNLPE
-109 VMVKGSRPI
+109 VMVKGSRPV

-123 GMLSYNM
+123 GMLTYNM
-130 PLLLKQLPADNAYE
+130 PLLIKLLPADNAYE
-144 ALTRIPGVSNA
+144 ALTRIPGVSDA
-155 TGNISFSGNEVTLII
+155 TGRISFSGNEVTLII

-177 TQEQLAERLKAMPAT
+177 TQEQLTERLKAMPAA

-216 VTKDYAGTNQLSG
+216 VTKDYAGTNLLSG
-229 QIIGGLVQ
+229 QIIGGLQ
-237 TKYAKGFGDLYLS
+237 QSKYAKGFGNLYLS

-257 LDAQYKLVNG
+257 LDAQYQFING
-267 NSYGESSRIAN
+267 NSYGESSLIAN
-278 HPLGNNRIH
+278 HPLGNNH
-287 YNDETGQKSF
+287 VYYNDETGQKSF

-322 GQWDKTN
+322 GQWDKTS
-329 SNSRTT
+329 SNNHTT

-343 RDSHEYLHNVDVNYA
+343 LDSHEYLHNVDVNYS
-358 LPFGLTLSGSY
+358 LPFGLTLNGSY

-379 LDGTITTENKN
+379 LDGTMHTDESMP
-390 ETERNLTSGSEQ
+390 ETERNLISGSEQ

-442 KDGSVLPDGTSSV
+442 KDGTIQPNGTSSV
-455 DLNERIWNIY
+455 DNNERIWNIY

-471 INKAISLEA
+471 INKAVSLEA

-524 SYWSTMSNVYY
+524 SYWSTMSNVFY
-535 SSTYTEIHGNPDL
+535 SSTYSEIHGNPDL
-548 KPFSYSNVNLMWQ
+548 KPFSYYNVNLMWQ

-569 AFASLKPDYSVQLPY
+569 AFASLKPDYFVQLPY
-584 QTTDRM
+584 QTTERM
-590 AVIMKETNFDYSNSF
+590 AVIMKETNFDYSNSY
-605 GLQASA
+605 GLQASV
-611 IFSAGKWLN
+611 IFNAGKWLN

-632 KSSHFFDLPFNRKKL
+632 KSSYFFDLPFNRKKL
-647 SVRLG
+647 SVILG
-652 GMASVKLCSTQD
+652 GTASVKLCNTQD
-664 LRLILNPFIQSKAI
+664 LRLIFNPFFQSKAI
-678 QGVYDISPIFR
+678 QGVYDISPIFS
-689 MNAKLQWSSHDGRWG
+689 MDAKLQWSSHDGKWG
-704 LRINGN
+704 LRLNGS

-715 KYDTRSVQGNQDYRM
+715 LYDTRSVQGNQDYRM
-730 KINYSW
+730 KINNNW
-736 ASVTFAV
+736 ASFTFAV

>member
-1 MFRVTE
+1 MANKIFLLGL
-7 CTFRVT
+7 FL
-13 ECTFRDTEWPFRDT
+13 
-27 EWRFIINIKQNYL
+27 L
-40 SQNKSD
+40 SVANVKAQ
-46 VCTCFYIN
+46 T
-54 FSYICGDYIQNKKLI
+54 
-69 KMNKFFLTSLLVAA
+69 LTQ
-83 AITAN
+83 T
-88 AQDNTTK
+88 
-95 DSLTMETMMHNIPE
+95 DSLTMETMLHNLPE

-144 ALTRIPGVSNA
+144 ALTRIPGVSDA
-155 TGNISFSGNEVTLII
+155 TGSISFSGNEVTLII

-177 TQEQLAERLKAMPAT
+177 TQEQLTERLKAMPAA
-192 QLAKAEVMLSA
+192 QLSKAEVMLSA
-203 PARYHVRGMAINI
+203 PARNHVRGMAINI

-229 QIIGGLVQ
+229 QIIGGMRQ
-237 TKYAKGFGDLYLS
+237 NKYANEFGNLYLS
-250 MQRGKFG
+250 LQRDKFG
-257 LDAQYKLVNG
+257 LDAQYKYVNG

-278 HPLGNNRIH
+278 HPLGNNRVY

-305 GMNYA
+305 GMNYT
-310 FSKNHR
+310 FSKNNR
-316 LDVAYT
+316 LDIAYT

-343 RDSHEYLHNVDVNYA
+343 HDSHEYLHNVDVNYA

-524 SYWSTMSNVYY
+524 SYWSTMSNVFY

-548 KPFSYSNVNLMWQ
+548 KPFSYYNVNLMWQ

-652 GMASVKLCSTQD
+652 GTASVKLCSTQD

-704 LRINGN
+704 LRLNGN

-730 KINYSW
+730 KINYNW

>member
-1 MFRVTE
+1 MVNKIFLLGL
-7 CTFRVT
+7 FL
-13 ECTFRDTEWPFRDT
+13 
-27 EWRFIINIKQNYL
+27 L
-40 SQNKSD
+40 SVANVKAQ
-46 VCTCFYIN
+46 T
-54 FSYICGDYIQNKKLI
+54 
-69 KMNKFFLTSLLVAA
+69 LTH
-83 AITAN
+83 T
-88 AQDNTTK
+88 
-95 DSLTMETMMHNIPE
+95 DSLTMENMMHNLPE

-144 ALTRIPGVSNA
+144 ALTRIPGISDA
-155 TGNISFSGNEVTLII
+155 TGSISFSGNEVTLIV

-177 TQEQLAERLKAMPAT
+177 TQEQLTERLKAMPAA

-229 QIIGGLVQ
+229 QIIGGMKQ
-237 TKYAKGFGDLYLS
+237 SKYAKGFGDLYLS
-250 MQRGKFG
+250 LQRGKFG
-257 LDAQYKLVNG
+257 LDAQYKYVNG

-278 HPLGNNRIH
+278 HPLGNNRVY

-297 GITHDYRL
+297 GITHNYRL

-322 GQWDKTN
+322 GHWDKRCSN
-329 SNSRTT
+329 SNTT

-343 RDSHEYLHNVDVNYA
+343 HDSHEYLHNVDVNYS
-358 LPFGLTLSGSY
+358 LPFGLTLNGSY

-379 LDGTITTENKN
+379 LDGTMHTDESMSK
-390 ETERNLTSGSEQ
+390 TERNLTSGSEQ

-442 KDGSVLPDGTSSV
+442 KDGTIQPNGTSSV
-455 DLNERIWNIY
+455 DNNERIWNIY

-471 INKAISLEA
+471 INKALSLEA

-502 ALWNVNDN
+502 ALWHVNDN

-524 SYWSTMSNVYY
+524 SYWSTMSNVFY
-535 SSTYTEIHGNPDL
+535 SSTYSEIHGNPDL
-548 KPFSYSNVNLMWQ
+548 KPFSYYNVNLMWQ

-569 AFASLKPDYSVQLPY
+569 AFASLKPDYFVQLPY
-584 QTTDRM
+584 QTTERM
-590 AVIMKETNFDYSNSF
+590 AVIMKETNFDYSNSY
-605 GLQASA
+605 GLQASV
-611 IFSAGKWLN
+611 IFNAGKWLN

-632 KSSHFFDLPFNRKKL
+632 KSSNFFDLPFNRKKL
-647 SVRLG
+647 SVILG
-652 GMASVKLCSTQD
+652 GTASVKLCNTQD
-664 LRLILNPFIQSKAI
+664 LRLILNPFFQSKAI
-678 QGVYDISPIFR
+678 QGVYDVSPIFK
-689 MNAKLQWSSHDGRWG
+689 MNAKLQWTSHDGKWG
-704 LRINGN
+704 LRLNGS

-715 KYDTRSVQGNQDYRM
+715 LYDTRSVQGNQDYRM
-730 KINYSW
+730 KINYNW
-736 ASVTFAV
+736 ASVTFGV
-743 IYKFGGYKEKTVK
+743 IYKFGGYKEKKVK

>member
-1 MFRVTE
+1 
-7 CTFRVT
+7 
-13 ECTFRDTEWPFRDT
+13 
-27 EWRFIINIKQNYL
+27 
-40 SQNKSD
+40 
-46 VCTCFYIN
+46 
-54 FSYICGDYIQNKKLI
+54 
-69 KMNKFFLTSLLVAA
+69 MNRLLLTGLLVAA
-83 AITAN
+83 VITAN

-144 ALTRIPGVSNA
+144 ALTRIPGVSDA
-155 TGNISFSGNEVTLII
+155 TGSISFSGNEVTLII

-177 TQEQLAERLKAMPAT
+177 TQEQLAERLKAMPAA

-229 QIIGGLVQ
+229 QIIGGMRQ
-237 TKYAKGFGDLYLS
+237 NKYANEFGNLYLS
-250 MQRGKFG
+250 LQRGKFG
-257 LDAQYKLVNG
+257 LDAQYKYVNG

-278 HPLGNNRIH
+278 HPLDNNRVY

-322 GQWDKTN
+322 GHWDKTCSN
-329 SNSRTT
+329 SNTT

-343 RDSHEYLHNVDVNYA
+343 HDSHEYLHNVDVNYS
-358 LPFGLTLSGSY
+358 LPFGLTLNGSY

-379 LDGTITTENKN
+379 LDGTMHTDESMS

-442 KDGSVLPDGTSSV
+442 KDGTILPDGTSSV
-455 DLNERIWNIY
+455 NNNERIWNIY

-480 SVAAEQYHSPIW
+480 SVAAEQYNSPVW

-524 SYWSTMSNVYY
+524 SYWSTMSNVFY

-548 KPFSYSNVNLMWQ
+548 KPFSYYNVNLMWQ

-569 AFASLKPDYSVQLPY
+569 AFASLKPDYFVQLPY

-590 AVIMKETNFDYSNSF
+590 AVIMKETNFDYSNSY

-632 KSSHFFDLPFNRKKL
+632 KSCNFFDLPFNRKKL
-647 SVRLG
+647 SVILG
-652 GMASVKLCSTQD
+652 GTASVKLCSTQD
-664 LRLILNPFIQSKAI
+664 LRLILNPFYQTKAI

-689 MNAKLQWSSHDGRWG
+689 MDAKLQWSSHDGKWG
-704 LRINGN
+704 LRLNGS

-715 KYDTRSVQGNQDYRM
+715 RFDTRSVQGNQDYRM
-730 KINYSW
+730 KINYNW

>member
-1 MFRVTE
+1 MVNKIFLLGL
-7 CTFRVT
+7 FL
-13 ECTFRDTEWPFRDT
+13 
-27 EWRFIINIKQNYL
+27 L
-40 SQNKSD
+40 SVANVKAQ
-46 VCTCFYIN
+46 T
-54 FSYICGDYIQNKKLI
+54 
-69 KMNKFFLTSLLVAA
+69 LTH
-83 AITAN
+83 T
-88 AQDNTTK
+88 
-95 DSLTMETMMHNIPE
+95 DSLTMENMMHNLPE

-144 ALTRIPGVSNA
+144 ALTRIPGISDA
-155 TGNISFSGNEVTLII
+155 TGSISFSGNEVTLII

-177 TQEQLAERLKAMPAT
+177 TQEQLTERLKAMPAA

-229 QIIGGLVQ
+229 QIIGGMRQ
-237 TKYAKGFGDLYLS
+237 NKYANEFGNLYLS
-250 MQRGKFG
+250 LQRGKFG
-257 LDAQYKLVNG
+257 LDAQYKYVNG

-278 HPLGNNRIH
+278 HPLGNNRVY

-297 GITHDYRL
+297 GITHNYRL

-316 LDVAYT
+316 LDVTYT
-322 GQWDKTN
+322 GHWDKRCSN
-329 SNSRTT
+329 SNTT

-343 RDSHEYLHNVDVNYA
+343 HDSHEYLHNVDVNYS
-358 LPFGLTLSGSY
+358 LPFGLTLNGSY

-379 LDGTITTENKN
+379 LDGTMHTDESMS

-437 QTTID
+437 QTTIN

-455 DLNERIWNIY
+455 DLNERIWNLY

-471 INKAISLEA
+471 INKALSLEA

-524 SYWSTMSNVYY
+524 SYWSTMSNVFY
-535 SSTYTEIHGNPDL
+535 SSTYSEIHGNPDL
-548 KPFSYSNVNLMWQ
+548 KPFAYYNVNLMWQ

-569 AFASLKPDYSVQLPY
+569 AFASLKPDYFVQLPY
-584 QTTDRM
+584 QTTERM
-590 AVIMKETNFDYSNSF
+590 AVIMKETNFDYSNSY
-605 GLQASA
+605 GLQASV
-611 IFSAGKWLN
+611 IFNAGKWLN
-620 GNVFAVGTYKHD
+620 GNVFAVGIYKHD
-632 KSSHFFDLPFNRKKL
+632 KSDYFFDLPFNRKKL
-647 SVRLG
+647 TATLG
-652 GMASVKLCSTQD
+652 GTASIKLCQTQD
-664 LRLILNPFIQSKAI
+664 LRLILNPFYQTKAI

-689 MNAKLQWSSHDGRWG
+689 MNAKLQWSSHDGKWG
-704 LRINGN
+704 LRLNGS

-715 KYDTRSVQGNQDYRM
+715 LYDTRSVQGNQDYRM
-730 KINYSW
+730 KINYNW

-743 IYKFGGYKEKTVK
+743 IYKFGGYKEKNVK
-756 EVDTSRMGH
+756 AVDTSRMGH

>member
-1 MFRVTE
+1 MANKIFLLGL
-7 CTFRVT
+7 FL
-13 ECTFRDTEWPFRDT
+13 
-27 EWRFIINIKQNYL
+27 L
-40 SQNKSD
+40 S
-46 VCTCFYIN
+46 
-54 FSYICGDYIQNKKLI
+54 
-69 KMNKFFLTSLLVAA
+69 VA
-83 AITAN
+83 N
-88 AQDNTTK
+88 VKAQTRTQT
-95 DSLTMETMMHNIPE
+95 DSLTMETMLHNLPE

-144 ALTRIPGVSNA
+144 ALTRIPGVSDA
-155 TGNISFSGNEVTLII
+155 TGSISFSGNEVTLII

-177 TQEQLAERLKAMPAT
+177 TQEQLTERLKAMPAA

-203 PARYHVRGMAINI
+203 PARYHVRDMAINI

-229 QIIGGLVQ
+229 QIIGGFEQ
-237 TKYAKGFGDLYLS
+237 NKYAKGFGDLYLS
-250 MQRGKFG
+250 LQRGKFG
-257 LDAQYKLVNG
+257 LDAQYKYVNG
-267 NSYGESSRIAN
+267 NSYGESSLIAN
-278 HPLGNNRIH
+278 HPLGNNRVY

-297 GITHDYRL
+297 GIAHDYRL
-305 GMNYA
+305 GMNYV

-322 GQWDKTN
+322 GQWDKTS
-329 SNSRTT
+329 SNNHTT

-343 RDSHEYLHNVDVNYA
+343 LDSHEYLHNVDVNYS
-358 LPFGLTLSGSY
+358 LPFGLTLNGSY

-379 LDGTITTENKN
+379 LDGTMHTDESMP

-442 KDGSVLPDGTSSV
+442 KDGTILPDGTSSV
-455 DLNERIWNIY
+455 DNNERIWNIY

-492 DKWRV
+492 NKWRV

-524 SYWSTMSNVYY
+524 SYWSTMSNVFY

-548 KPFSYSNVNLMWQ
+548 KPFSYYNVNLMWQ

-569 AFASLKPDYSVQLPY
+569 AFASLKPDYFVQLPY

-632 KSSHFFDLPFNRKKL
+632 KSCNFFDLPFDRKKL
-647 SVRLG
+647 SVILG
-652 GMASVKLCSTQD
+652 GTASVKLCSTQD
-664 LRLILNPFIQSKAI
+664 LRLILNPFYQTKAI

-689 MNAKLQWSSHDGRWG
+689 MNAKLQWSSHDGKWG
-704 LRINGN
+704 VRLNGS

>member
-1 MFRVTE
+1 MVNKIFLLGL
-7 CTFRVT
+7 FL
-13 ECTFRDTEWPFRDT
+13 
-27 EWRFIINIKQNYL
+27 L
-40 SQNKSD
+40 SVANVKAQ
-46 VCTCFYIN
+46 T
-54 FSYICGDYIQNKKLI
+54 
-69 KMNKFFLTSLLVAA
+69 LTH
-83 AITAN
+83 T
-88 AQDNTTK
+88 
-95 DSLTMETMMHNIPE
+95 DSLTMENMMHNLPE

-123 GMLSYNM
+123 GKLSYNM

-144 ALTRIPGVSNA
+144 ALTRIPGISDA
-155 TGNISFSGNEVTLII
+155 TGSISFSGNEVTLIV

-177 TQEQLAERLKAMPAT
+177 TQEQLTERLKAMPAA

-229 QIIGGLVQ
+229 QIIGGMRQ
-237 TKYAKGFGDLYLS
+237 NKYANEFGNLYLS
-250 MQRGKFG
+250 LQRGKFG
-257 LDAQYKLVNG
+257 LDAQYKYVNG
-267 NSYGESSRIAN
+267 NSYGESSCIAN
-278 HPLGNNRIH
+278 HPLGNNRVY

-297 GITHDYRL
+297 GITHNYRL

-322 GQWDKTN
+322 GHWDKRCSN
-329 SNSRTT
+329 SNTT

-343 RDSHEYLHNVDVNYA
+343 HDSHEYLHNVDVNYS
-358 LPFGLTLSGSY
+358 LPFGLTLNGSY

-379 LDGTITTENKN
+379 LDGTMHTDDSML

-442 KDGSVLPDGTSSV
+442 KDGTIQPNGTSSV
-455 DLNERIWNIY
+455 DNNERIWNIY

-471 INKAISLEA
+471 INKAISVEA

-524 SYWSTMSNVYY
+524 SYWSTMSNVFY
-535 SSTYTEIHGNPDL
+535 SSTYSEIHGNPAL
-548 KPFSYSNVNLMWQ
+548 KPFSYYNVNLMWQ

-569 AFASLKPDYSVQLPY
+569 AFASLKPDYFVQLPY
-584 QTTDRM
+584 QTTERM
-590 AVIMKETNFDYSNSF
+590 AVIMKETNFDYSNSY
-605 GLQASA
+605 GLQASV
-611 IFSAGKWLN
+611 IFNAGKWLN
-620 GNVFAVGTYKHD
+620 GNVFAVGTYKHE
-632 KSSHFFDLPFNRKKL
+632 KSSNFFDLPFNRKKL
-647 SVRLG
+647 SVILG
-652 GMASVKLCSTQD
+652 GTASVKLCNTQD
-664 LRLILNPFIQSKAI
+664 LRLILNPFFQSKAI
-678 QGVYDISPIFR
+678 QGVYDVSPIFK
-689 MNAKLQWSSHDGRWG
+689 MNAKLQWTSHDGKWG
-704 LRINGN
+704 LRLNGS

-715 KYDTRSVQGNQDYRM
+715 LYDTRSVQGNQDYRM
-730 KINYSW
+730 KINYNW
-736 ASVTFAV
+736 ASVTFGV
-743 IYKFGGYKEKTVK
+743 IYKFGGYKEKKVK

>member
-1 MFRVTE
+1 MANKIFLLGL
-7 CTFRVT
+7 FL
-13 ECTFRDTEWPFRDT
+13 
-27 EWRFIINIKQNYL
+27 L
-40 SQNKSD
+40 SVANVKAQ
-46 VCTCFYIN
+46 T
-54 FSYICGDYIQNKKLI
+54 
-69 KMNKFFLTSLLVAA
+69 LTQ
-83 AITAN
+83 T
-88 AQDNTTK
+88 
-95 DSLTMETMMHNIPE
+95 DSLTMETMLHNLPE

-144 ALTRIPGVSNA
+144 ALTRIPGVSDA
-155 TGNISFSGNEVTLII
+155 TGSISFSGNEVTLII

-177 TQEQLAERLKAMPAT
+177 TQEQLTERLKAMPAA

-229 QIIGGLVQ
+229 QIIGGMRQ
-237 TKYAKGFGDLYLS
+237 NKYANEFGNLYLS
-250 MQRGKFG
+250 LQRGKFG
-257 LDAQYKLVNG
+257 LDAQYKYVNG

-278 HPLGNNRIH
+278 HPLGNNRVY

-322 GQWDKTN
+322 GHWDKRCSN
-329 SNSRTT
+329 SNTT

-343 RDSHEYLHNVDVNYA
+343 HDSHEYLHNVDVNYS
-358 LPFGLTLSGSY
+358 LPFGLTLNGSY
-369 TYYRTPQQQA
+369 TNYRTPQQQA
-379 LDGTITTENKN
+379 LDGTMHTDESMS

-524 SYWSTMSNVYY
+524 SYWSTMSNVFY

-548 KPFSYSNVNLMWQ
+548 KPFSYYNVNLMWQ

-569 AFASLKPDYSVQLPY
+569 AFASLMPDYFVQLPY

-611 IFSAGKWLN
+611 IFSVGKWLN

-652 GMASVKLCSTQD
+652 GTASVKLCSTQD

-704 LRINGN
+704 LRLNGS

-743 IYKFGGYKEKTVK
+743 IYKFGGYKEKNIK
-756 EVDTSRMGH
+756 KVDTSRMGH

>member
-1 MFRVTE
+1 MNRVL
-7 CTFRVT
+7 FMGIFVA
-13 ECTFRDTEWPFRDT
+13 
-27 EWRFIINIKQNYL
+27 
-40 SQNKSD
+40 
-46 VCTCFYIN
+46 
-54 FSYICGDYIQNKKLI
+54 
-69 KMNKFFLTSLLVAA
+69 LT
-83 AITAN
+83 ITAN
-88 AQDNTTK
+88 AQDDIPK
-95 DSLTMETMMHNIPE
+95 DSLTMEWNSMFRNLPE
-109 VMVKGSRPI
+109 VMIKGSRPI

-144 ALTRIPGVSNA
+144 ALTRIPGVSDA
-155 TGNISFSGNEVTLII
+155 TGSISFSGNEVTLII
-170 NGQATTL
+170 NGQTTTL
-177 TQEQLAERLKAMPAT
+177 TQEQLTERLKAMPAA
-192 QLAKAEVMLSA
+192 QLSKAEVMLSA

-229 QIIGGLVQ
+229 QFIGGLVQ

-278 HPLGNNRIH
+278 HPLGNNRVY

-305 GMNYA
+305 GMNYT

-316 LDVAYT
+316 LDIAYT

-343 RDSHEYLHNVDVNYA
+343 HDSHEYLHNVDVNYS
-358 LPFGLTLSGSY
+358 LPFGLTLNGSY

-379 LDGTITTENKN
+379 LDGTMHTDESMP

-413 THSLAHGWGLS
+413 THSLTQGWGLS

-471 INKAISLEA
+471 INKAVSVEA

-502 ALWNVNDN
+502 ALWNVNAN

-524 SYWSTMSNVYY
+524 SYWSTMSNVFY

-548 KPFSYSNVNLMWQ
+548 KPFSYYNVNLMWQ

-569 AFASLKPDYSVQLPY
+569 AFASLKPDYFVQLPY
-584 QTTDRM
+584 QTTERM
-590 AVIMKETNFDYSNSF
+590 AVIMKETNFDYSNSY
-605 GLQASA
+605 GLQASV
-611 IFSAGKWLN
+611 IFNAGKWLN

-632 KSSHFFDLPFNRKKL
+632 KSSHFFNLPFNRKKL
-647 SVRLG
+647 SVILG
-652 GMASVKLCSTQD
+652 GTASVKLCNTQD
-664 LRLILNPFIQSKAI
+664 LRLILNPFFQSKAK
-678 QGVYDISPIFR
+678 QGVYDISPIFS
-689 MNAKLQWSSHDGRWG
+689 MDAKLQWSSHDGRWG
-704 LRINGN
+704 VRLNGS

-715 KYDTRSVQGNQDYRM
+715 RFDTRSVQGNQDYRM
-730 KINYSW
+730 KINYNW
-736 ASVTFAV
+736 ASVSFAV
-743 IYKFGGYKEKTVK
+743 IYKFGGYREKNIK
-756 EVDTSRMGH
+756 KVDTSRMGH

>member
-1 MFRVTE
+1 MANKIFLLGL
-7 CTFRVT
+7 FL
-13 ECTFRDTEWPFRDT
+13 
-27 EWRFIINIKQNYL
+27 L
-40 SQNKSD
+40 SVANVKAQ
-46 VCTCFYIN
+46 T
-54 FSYICGDYIQNKKLI
+54 
-69 KMNKFFLTSLLVAA
+69 LTQ
-83 AITAN
+83 T
-88 AQDNTTK
+88 
-95 DSLTMETMMHNIPE
+95 DSLTMETMLHNLPE

-144 ALTRIPGVSNA
+144 ALTRIPGVSDA
-155 TGNISFSGNEVTLII
+155 TGSISFSGNEVTLII

-177 TQEQLAERLKAMPAT
+177 TQEQLTERLKAMPAA

-237 TKYAKGFGDLYLS
+237 TKYTKGFGDLYLS

-305 GMNYA
+305 GMNYT
-310 FSKNHR
+310 FSKNNR

-369 TYYRTPQQQA
+369 TYYCTPQQQA
-379 LDGTITTENKN
+379 LDGTMHTDESMP

-413 THSLAHGWGLS
+413 THSLANCWGLS

-524 SYWSTMSNVYY
+524 SYWSTMSNVFY

-548 KPFSYSNVNLMWQ
+548 KPFSYYNVNLMWQ

-652 GMASVKLCSTQD
+652 GTASVKLCSTQD

-704 LRINGN
+704 LRLNGN

-743 IYKFGGYKEKTVK
+743 IYKFGGYKNKNVK
-756 EVDTSRMGH
+756 AVDTSRMGH

>member
-1 MFRVTE
+1 
-7 CTFRVT
+7 
-13 ECTFRDTEWPFRDT
+13 
-27 EWRFIINIKQNYL
+27 
-40 SQNKSD
+40 
-46 VCTCFYIN
+46 
-54 FSYICGDYIQNKKLI
+54 
-69 KMNKFFLTSLLVAA
+69 
-83 AITAN
+83 
-88 AQDNTTK
+88 
-95 DSLTMETMMHNIPE
+95 METMMHNIPE

-144 ALTRIPGVSNA
+144 ALTHIPGVSNA
-155 TGNISFSGNEVTLII
+155 TGNISFSGNEVTLIV

-177 TQEQLAERLKAMPAT
+177 TQEQLAERLKAMPAA

-305 GMNYA
+305 GMNYT

-343 RDSHEYLHNVDVNYA
+343 SDSHEYLHNVDVNYA

-379 LDGTITTENKN
+379 LDGTITTGNKN
-390 ETERNLTSGSEQ
+390 GTERNLTSGSEQ

-413 THSLAHGWGLS
+413 THSLSHGWGLS

-442 KDGSVLPDGTSSV
+442 KDGTILPDGTSSV
-455 DLNERIWNIY
+455 DNNERIWNIY

-524 SYWSTMSNVYY
+524 SYWSTMSNVFY

-548 KPFSYSNVNLMWQ
+548 KPFSYYNVNLMWQ

-569 AFASLKPDYSVQLPY
+569 AFASLKPDYFVQLPY

-590 AVIMKETNFDYSNSF
+590 AVIMKETNFDFSNSY

-632 KSSHFFDLPFNRKKL
+632 KSCNFFDLPFNRKKL
-647 SVRLG
+647 SVLLG
-652 GMASVKLCSTQD
+652 GTASVKLCSTQD
-664 LRLILNPFIQSKAI
+664 LRLILNPFYQTKAI
-678 QGVYDISPIFR
+678 QGVYDISPVFR
-689 MNAKLQWSSHDGRWG
+689 MNAKLQWSSHDGKWG
-704 LRINGN
+704 VRLNGS

-715 KYDTRSVQGNQDYRM
+715 RFVTRSVQGNQDYRM
-730 KINYSW
+730 KINYNW

>member
-1 MFRVTE
+1 
-7 CTFRVT
+7 
-13 ECTFRDTEWPFRDT
+13 
-27 EWRFIINIKQNYL
+27 
-40 SQNKSD
+40 
-46 VCTCFYIN
+46 
-54 FSYICGDYIQNKKLI
+54 
-69 KMNKFFLTSLLVAA
+69 MNKFFLTSLLVAA

-88 AQDNTTK
+88 AQDNITK

-144 ALTRIPGVSNA
+144 ALTRIPGVSDA
-155 TGNISFSGNEVTLII
+155 TGSISFSGNEVTLII

-177 TQEQLAERLKAMPAT
+177 TQEQLAERLKAMPAA

-229 QIIGGLVQ
+229 QIIGGMRQ
-237 TKYAKGFGDLYLS
+237 NKYANECGNLYLS
-250 MQRGKFG
+250 LQRGKFG
-257 LDAQYKLVNG
+257 LDAQYKYVNG

-278 HPLGNNRIH
+278 HPLDNNRVY

-322 GQWDKTN
+322 GHWDKTCSN
-329 SNSRTT
+329 SNTT

-343 RDSHEYLHNVDVNYA
+343 HDSHEYLHNVDVNYS
-358 LPFGLTLSGSY
+358 LPFGLTLNGSY

-379 LDGTITTENKN
+379 LDGTMHTDESMS

-442 KDGSVLPDGTSSV
+442 KDGTILPDGTSSV
-455 DLNERIWNIY
+455 DNNERIWNIY

-480 SVAAEQYHSPIW
+480 SVAAEQYNSPVW

-524 SYWSTMSNVYY
+524 SYWSTMSNVFY

-548 KPFSYSNVNLMWQ
+548 KPFSYYNVNLMWQ

-569 AFASLKPDYSVQLPY
+569 AFANLKPDYFVQLPY

-590 AVIMKETNFDYSNSF
+590 AVIMKETNFDYSNSY

-632 KSSHFFDLPFNRKKL
+632 KSCNFFNLPFDRKKL
-647 SVRLG
+647 SVILG
-652 GMASVKLCSTQD
+652 GTASVKLSSTQD
-664 LRLILNPFIQSKAI
+664 LRLILNPFYQTKAI
-678 QGVYDISPIFR
+678 QGVYDISPVFR
-689 MNAKLQWSSHDGRWG
+689 MDAKLQWSSHDGKWG
-704 LRINGN
+704 LRLNGS

-715 KYDTRSVQGNQDYRM
+715 WFDTRSVQGNQDYRM
-730 KINYSW
+730 KINYNW

>member
-1 MFRVTE
+1 MVNKIFLLGL
-7 CTFRVT
+7 FL
-13 ECTFRDTEWPFRDT
+13 
-27 EWRFIINIKQNYL
+27 L
-40 SQNKSD
+40 SVANVKAQ
-46 VCTCFYIN
+46 T
-54 FSYICGDYIQNKKLI
+54 
-69 KMNKFFLTSLLVAA
+69 LTQ
-83 AITAN
+83 T
-88 AQDNTTK
+88 
-95 DSLTMETMMHNIPE
+95 DSLTMETMLHNLPE

-144 ALTRIPGVSNA
+144 ALTRIPGVSDA
-155 TGNISFSGNEVTLII
+155 TGSISFSGNEVTLII

-177 TQEQLAERLKAMPAT
+177 TQEQLTERLKAMPAA
-192 QLAKAEVMLSA
+192 QLSKAEVMLSA
-203 PARYHVRGMAINI
+203 PARNHVRGMAINI

-229 QIIGGLVQ
+229 QIIGGMRQ
-237 TKYAKGFGDLYLS
+237 NKYANEFGNLYLS
-250 MQRGKFG
+250 LQRDKFG
-257 LDAQYKLVNG
+257 LDAQYKYVNG

-278 HPLGNNRIH
+278 HPLGNNRVY

-343 RDSHEYLHNVDVNYA
+343 HDSHEYLHNVDVNYA

-413 THSLAHGWGLS
+413 THSLANCWGLS

-524 SYWSTMSNVYY
+524 SYWSTMSNVFY

-548 KPFSYSNVNLMWQ
+548 KPFSYYNVNLMWQ

-647 SVRLG
+647 SVGLG
-652 GMASVKLCSTQD
+652 GTASVKLCSTQD

-689 MNAKLQWSSHDGRWG
+689 MNAKLQWSSHDGKWG
-704 LRINGN
+704 LRLNGN

-730 KINYSW
+730 KINYNW

>member
-1 MFRVTE
+1 MANKIFLLGL
-7 CTFRVT
+7 FL
-13 ECTFRDTEWPFRDT
+13 
-27 EWRFIINIKQNYL
+27 L
-40 SQNKSD
+40 SVANVKAQ
-46 VCTCFYIN
+46 T
-54 FSYICGDYIQNKKLI
+54 
-69 KMNKFFLTSLLVAA
+69 LTQ
-83 AITAN
+83 T
-88 AQDNTTK
+88 
-95 DSLTMETMMHNIPE
+95 DSLTMETMLHNLPE

-144 ALTRIPGVSNA
+144 ALTRIPGVSDA
-155 TGNISFSGNEVTLII
+155 TGSISFSGNEVTLII

-177 TQEQLAERLKAMPAT
+177 TQEQLTERLKAMPAA

-229 QIIGGLVQ
+229 QIIGGFEQ
-237 TKYAKGFGDLYLS
+237 NKYAKGFGDLYLS
-250 MQRGKFG
+250 LQRGKFG
-257 LDAQYKLVNG
+257 LDAQYKYVNG
-267 NSYGESSRIAN
+267 NSYGESSLIAN
-278 HPLGNNRIH
+278 HPLGNNRVY

-316 LDVAYT
+316 LGVAYT
-322 GQWDKTN
+322 GQWDKTS
-329 SNSRTT
+329 SNNHTT

-343 RDSHEYLHNVDVNYA
+343 LDSHEYLHNVDVNYS
-358 LPFGLTLSGSY
+358 LPFGLTLNGSY

-379 LDGTITTENKN
+379 LDGTMHTDESMP

-442 KDGSVLPDGTSSV
+442 KDGTIQPNGTSSV
-455 DLNERIWNIY
+455 DNNERIWNIY

-471 INKAISLEA
+471 INKAFSLEA

-524 SYWSTMSNVYY
+524 SYWSTMSNVFY
-535 SSTYTEIHGNPDL
+535 SSTYSEIHGNPDL
-548 KPFSYSNVNLMWQ
+548 KPYSYYNVNLMWQ

-569 AFASLKPDYSVQLPY
+569 AFASLKPDYFVQLPY
-584 QTTDRM
+584 QTTERM
-590 AVIMKETNFDYSNSF
+590 AVIMKETNFDYSNSY
-605 GLQASA
+605 GLQASV
-611 IFSAGKWLN
+611 IFNAGKWLN

-632 KSSHFFDLPFNRKKL
+632 KSDYFFDLPFNRKKL
-647 SVRLG
+647 SVILG
-652 GMASVKLCSTQD
+652 GTASVKLCNTQD
-664 LRLILNPFIQSKAI
+664 LRLILNPFFQSKAI
-678 QGVYDISPIFR
+678 QGVYDISPIFS
-689 MNAKLQWSSHDGRWG
+689 MDAKLQWSSHDGKWG
-704 LRINGN
+704 LRLNGS

-715 KYDTRSVQGNQDYRM
+715 LYDTRSVQGNQDYRM

-743 IYKFGGYKEKTVK
+743 IYKFGGYKEKNVK
-756 EVDTSRMGH
+756 AVDTSRMGH

>member
-1 MFRVTE
+1 MVNKIFLLGL
-7 CTFRVT
+7 FL
-13 ECTFRDTEWPFRDT
+13 
-27 EWRFIINIKQNYL
+27 L
-40 SQNKSD
+40 SVANVKAQ
-46 VCTCFYIN
+46 T
-54 FSYICGDYIQNKKLI
+54 
-69 KMNKFFLTSLLVAA
+69 LTQ
-83 AITAN
+83 T
-88 AQDNTTK
+88 
-95 DSLTMETMMHNIPE
+95 DSLTMETMLHNLPE

-144 ALTRIPGVSNA
+144 ALTRIPGISDA
-155 TGNISFSGNEVTLII
+155 TGSISFSGNEVTLIV

-177 TQEQLAERLKAMPAT
+177 TQEQLTERLKAMPAA

-229 QIIGGLVQ
+229 QVIGGMKQ
-237 TKYAKGFGDLYLS
+237 SKYAKGFGDLYLS
-250 MQRGKFG
+250 LQRGKFG
-257 LDAQYKLVNG
+257 LDAQYKYVNG

-278 HPLGNNRIH
+278 HPLGNNRVY

-297 GITHDYRL
+297 GITHNYRL

-322 GQWDKTN
+322 GHWDKRCSN
-329 SNSRTT
+329 SNTT

-343 RDSHEYLHNVDVNYA
+343 HDSHEYLHNVDVNYS
-358 LPFGLTLSGSY
+358 LPFGLTLNGSY

-379 LDGTITTENKN
+379 LDGTMHTDESML

-442 KDGSVLPDGTSSV
+442 KDGTIQPNGTSSV
-455 DLNERIWNIY
+455 DNNERIWNIY

-471 INKAISLEA
+471 INKAISVEA

-524 SYWSTMSNVYY
+524 SYWSTMSNVFY
-535 SSTYTEIHGNPDL
+535 SSTYSEIHGNPDL
-548 KPFSYSNVNLMWQ
+548 KPFSYYNVNLMWQ

-569 AFASLKPDYSVQLPY
+569 AFASLKPDYFVQLPY
-584 QTTDRM
+584 QTTERM
-590 AVIMKETNFDYSNSF
+590 AVIMKETNFDYSNSY
-605 GLQASA
+605 GLQASV
-611 IFSAGKWLN
+611 IFNAGKWLN

-632 KSSHFFDLPFNRKKL
+632 KSCNFFDLPFDRKKL
-647 SVRLG
+647 SVILG
-652 GMASVKLCSTQD
+652 GTASVKLSSTQD
-664 LRLILNPFIQSKAI
+664 LRLILNPFYQTKAI
-678 QGVYDISPIFR
+678 QGVYDISPVFR
-689 MNAKLQWSSHDGRWG
+689 MDAKLQWSSHDGKWG
-704 LRINGN
+704 VRLNGS

-715 KYDTRSVQGNQDYRM
+715 RFDTRSVQGNQDYRM
-730 KINYSW
+730 KINYNW

-743 IYKFGGYKEKTVK
+743 IYKFGGYKEKNVK
-756 EVDTSRMGH
+756 AVDTSRMGH

>member
-1 MFRVTE
+1 MVNKIFLLGL
-7 CTFRVT
+7 FL
-13 ECTFRDTEWPFRDT
+13 
-27 EWRFIINIKQNYL
+27 L
-40 SQNKSD
+40 SVANVKAQ
-46 VCTCFYIN
+46 T
-54 FSYICGDYIQNKKLI
+54 
-69 KMNKFFLTSLLVAA
+69 LTQ
-83 AITAN
+83 T
-88 AQDNTTK
+88 
-95 DSLTMETMMHNIPE
+95 DSLTMETMLHNLPE

-144 ALTRIPGVSNA
+144 ALTRIPGVSDA
-155 TGNISFSGNEVTLII
+155 TGSISFSGNEVTLII

-177 TQEQLAERLKAMPAT
+177 TQEQLTERLKVMPAA

-229 QIIGGLVQ
+229 QVIGGMKQ
-237 TKYAKGFGDLYLS
+237 SKYAKGFGDLYLS
-250 MQRGKFG
+250 LQRGKFG
-257 LDAQYKLVNG
+257 LDAQYKYVNG

-278 HPLGNNRIH
+278 HPLGNNRVY

-297 GITHDYRL
+297 GITHNYRL

-322 GQWDKTN
+322 GHWDKRCSN
-329 SNSRTT
+329 SNTT

-343 RDSHEYLHNVDVNYA
+343 HDSHEYLHNVDVNYS
-358 LPFGLTLSGSY
+358 LPFGLTLNGSY

-379 LDGTITTENKN
+379 LDGTMHTDESMS

-413 THSLAHGWGLS
+413 THLLAHGWGLS

-455 DLNERIWNIY
+455 DLNERIWNLY

-471 INKAISLEA
+471 INKALSLEA

-524 SYWSTMSNVYY
+524 SYWSTMSNVFY
-535 SSTYTEIHGNPDL
+535 SSTYSEIHGNPDL
-548 KPFSYSNVNLMWQ
+548 KPFAYYNVNLMWQ

-569 AFASLKPDYSVQLPY
+569 AFASLKPDYFVQLPY
-584 QTTDRM
+584 QTTERM
-590 AVIMKETNFDYSNSF
+590 AVIMKETNFDYSNSY
-605 GLQASA
+605 GLQASV
-611 IFSAGKWLN
+611 IFNAGKWLN

-632 KSSHFFDLPFNRKKL
+632 KSSNFFDLPFNRKKF
-647 SVRLG
+647 SVILG
-652 GMASVKLCSTQD
+652 GTASVKLCNTQD
-664 LRLILNPFIQSKAI
+664 LRLILNPFYQTKAI

-689 MNAKLQWSSHDGRWG
+689 MNAKLQWSSHDGKWG
-704 LRINGN
+704 LRLNGS

-715 KYDTRSVQGNQDYRM
+715 LYDTRSVQGNQDYRM
-730 KINYSW
+730 KINYNW

-743 IYKFGGYKEKTVK
+743 IYKFGGYKEKNVK
-756 EVDTSRMGH
+756 AVDTSRMGH